1 MTNFLITSSF
11 NKNQSIS
18 PLSSFWKHKSLGQ
31 DIAENFYT
39 KFKTRQTKRA
49 SITQKTSTKL
59 SCNSKESLVK

>member
-18 PLSSFWKHKSLGQ
+18 PLSNFWKHKSLGQ
-31 DIAENFYT
+31 EIAEDFYT

-49 SITQKTSTKL
+49 AIIQKTSTKS
-59 SCNSKESLVK
+59 SCDSKKSLIK